1 MKKAVC
7 MVVKAGSRYLAV
19 TRRDSEL
26 IGLPGGKVDPGETEL
41 EAIVREVEEEVG
53 LRLDPALFKP
63 IFKMVCRGNVDYE
76 TTGFTYPDLSI
87 AEISSIVPEEGLA
100 VRFVMKDVL
109 CNVNSSPFA
118 DYNTKLFEEVEKITQ

>member
-1 MKKAVC
+1 ML
-7 MVVKAGSRYLAV
+7 VKAGSRYLAV
-19 TRRDSEL
+19 TRRGSDM
-26 IGLPGGKVDPGETEL
+26 IGFPGGKVDPGETEL

-87 AEISSIVPEEGLA
+87 DEISSIAPEDGLA

-109 CNVNSSPFA
+109 CSEDSTPFA
-118 DYNTKLFEEVEKITQ
+118 AYNVKLFEAVEKITQ